1 MYALLLKVPSSHNK
15 ISILTC
21 IVYVISIF
29 IGARKYSLSDNRKL
43 KQQPRKRFFQIFL
56 KILVNNGYE
65 NHTHLTV
72 SRNVGGYINSCV
84 DRGKYFLFQSIDKSL
99 HSNKT
104 TVLLMVLCF
113 FFFQEGLD
121 KHFND
126 KGQDSAWWRG
136 VFLTTLG
143 LGTLAAFM
151 YSR

>member
-1 MYALLLKVPSSHNK
+1 MPLSHNK

-72 SRNVGGYINSCV
+72 SGNVGGYINSRV
-84 DRGKYFLFQSIDKSL
+84 DGGKYFLINLLIRAF
-99 HSNKT
+99 
-104 TVLLMVLCF
+104 TVTKQQYYKWCFVF
-113 FFFQEGLD
+113 FFRKVSINILMTKDKTAPGGEVFFLQHLD
-121 KHFND
+121 LEH
-126 KGQDSAWWRG
+126 
-136 VFLTTLG
+136 
-143 LGTLAAFM
+143 
-151 YSR
+151 